1 MKDQNQ
7 VKLNKSAQ
15 ILLIAGIL
23 CVAINLRPAL
33 AGVGPLIA
41 LIRQDTGLSNS
52 MLGLLTSLPLI
63 AFGVVSMLTPLFT
76 RRFGVSGTLAGAMV
90 LLAVGIFIRSLPS
103 VFALFLGTALLGIA
117 IALGNVLIPGLVKRN
132 FPHKSGK
139 ITSLYSSMLG
149 IGAALAAG
157 ISLPLAIDLD
167 LGWRGSLGAWALLA
181 VAGFFVWL
189 PQVWRIK
196 RSAQRRSFRAAMK
209 NLGSS
214 ALAWKVALFMGLQ
227 SFAFY
232 VILAWLPDILQSRG
246 FDSVYAGWMLSVS
259 QATGVLGSLLI
270 PTFAEKQKDQRAIV
284 ALLIVLEVLSIVGF
298 MLPQIGLVP
307 LWSAL
312 IGFALGGSFGLSL
325 LFLVLRADDTD
336 TATELSG
343 MAQSIGYFIAAIGPI
358 IFGSIFDLT
367 HSWQYPLGVL
377 LILAFLKLGVGL
389 GAGRNEK
396 LGFNS

>member
-325 LFLVLRADDTD
+325 LFLVLRVDDTD